1 MRSRKQGLD
10 PVQQTRVSELLKEG
24 ERRRECVSSVK
35 YESGSEAGDEVSMAV
50 EWSGDGSGVL
60 QRSGSIGRL
69 RDVLRRSSEML
80 VKKLQGSGPE
90 HTHNTM
96 KRAASLSVLHKT
108 SDGQILCGGR
118 LRDTRGLS
126 SSVVDL
132 YNSS

>member
-35 YESGSEAGDEVSMAV
+35 YESGSEAGDE
-50 EWSGDGSGVL
+50 DGSGVL